1 MDSMDKPPSF
11 LHIYALSRVA
21 KARCQGCCPRIWI
34 WQKPVRFFCPVEVK
48 AKTKTV
54 DQKFLVLFSV
64 TDKSGTSRN
73 LQSLS
78 SWQGKH

>member
-34 WQKPVRFFCPVEVK
+34 WQKPVHFF
-48 AKTKTV
+48 A
-54 DQKFLVLFSV
+54 L
-64 TDKSGTSRN
+64 
-73 LQSLS
+73 
-78 SWQGKH
+78 